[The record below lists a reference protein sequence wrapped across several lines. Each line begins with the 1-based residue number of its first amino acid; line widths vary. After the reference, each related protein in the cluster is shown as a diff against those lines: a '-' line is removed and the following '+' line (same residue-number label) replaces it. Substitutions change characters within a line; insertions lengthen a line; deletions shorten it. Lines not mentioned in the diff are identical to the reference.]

1 MPDTHDQT
9 TKTETPSAAFAA
21 VRAWIVKHGYSTG
34 GADNIG
40 YLLANLESQVW
51 DRVRHEAKTPHP
63 LDAIKSRIDMRM
75 NDHLGGMKPDHDDS
89 ITGFNEAWDIVRDTF
104 AEAMKP

>member
-40 YLLANLESQVW
+40 YLLASAYMQGVM
-51 DRVRHEAKTPHP
+51 DTY
-63 LDAIKSRIDMRM
+63 DAMTRKAS
-75 NDHLGGMKPDHDDS
+75 
-89 ITGFNEAWDIVRDTF
+89 A
-104 AEAMKP
+104 